1 MKKIINRLLI
11 VIMVSLLVSCEKDLD
26 LVPLDN
32 ISEEVF
38 FKTSN
43 DFKFWANQYYGNLT
57 STGVTGTEDYADL
70 TTGSGGN
77 TISRGEHQISDY
89 DGSWSSNYRLIRN
102 ANILIEKNKE
112 ADESLKN
119 EVKQYV
125 GEAHFFRAWAYFL
138 LVQRF
143 GDVPVINEVLDTDS
157 EAIFSTRTNRVEVI
171 KQAISDLNM
180 AADLCAKESALA
192 APDKG
197 RISQGAAF
205 ALKSRV
211 ALFEGTWQKFHNGND
226 GEDFLGQAIAAAN
239 EVISSDEYELFY
251 HPAELNDYSYKY
263 LFMLDKVKTNPSSFT
278 KADNKESILKRAY
291 DADLR
296 QSTRGAASHVGGK
309 TPTRKLADMYL
320 CLDGLPIDQSDLFG
334 GKDGLATEFKDR
346 DYRMMN
352 TFQIPGERY
361 YSSAQAIWNKDWNN
375 PDDPTRGYIY
385 NIEFGAR
392 TITGYTTYKF
402 NPEVEL
408 PVGVDYPVIRYA
420 EILLN
425 YIEAVYEKE
434 GAVSDAELNR
444 SINLT
449 RERGGL
455 PALTN
460 AFIASNS
467 LSIREEI
474 RRERAVELLYEGF
487 RYNDLRRWKTAET
500 EIPQALLG
508 VKYLGTEWET
518 HEWSAGFAGDFDADG
533 YILMESASQ
542 RTFDPAKHY
551 LFPLPRRE
559 VQLNEN
565 LVQNPK
571 WE

>member
-1 MKKIINRLLI
+1 MKKIINKFVI
-11 VIMVSLLVSCEKDLD
+11 VLMATFFVSCEKKLD

-38 FKTSN
+38 FKAPD
-43 DFKFWANQYYGNLT
+43 DFRFWANQYYGSLT
-57 STGVTGTEDYADL
+57 LVYVSNTEDWADL

-77 TISRGEHQISDY
+77 SVSRGEHQVSDY
-89 DGSWSSNYRLIRN
+89 SNTWSGNYRLIRN
-102 ANILIEKNKE
+102 ANILIEKYEE
-112 ADESLKN
+112 AGDEHKSS
-119 EVKQYV
+119 VQQFA
-125 GEAHFFRAWAYFL
+125 GEAYFFRGWAYFN
-138 LVQRF
+138 LVVAF
-143 GDVPVINEVLDTDS
+143 GDVPLINESLDTSS
-157 EAIFSTRTNRVEVI
+157 EAVFSARSDRKEVI

-180 AADLCAKESALA
+180 AADLCSVESSLTAT
-192 APDKG
+192 DKG
-197 RISQGAAF
+197 RISQGAAL
-205 ALKSRV
+205 AYKSRV
-211 ALFEGTWQKFHNGND
+211 ALFEGTWQKFHNGSD
-226 GEDFLGQAIAAAN
+226 SEDFLGQAMDAADK
-239 EVISSDEYELFY
+239 VISSDEYELFY
-251 HPAELNDYSYKY
+251 HPAELGDYSYKY

-296 QSTRGAASHVGGK
+296 ESPRQAASLVGEK
-309 TPTRKLADMYL
+309 TPTRKMADMYL
-320 CLDGLPIDQSDLFG
+320 CLDGLPINQSALFG
-334 GKDGLATEFKDR
+334 GKDGLTTEFKDR

-361 YSSAQAIWNKDWNN
+361 HSSAQAIWNKDWSN
-375 PDDPTRGYIY
+375 PDDPLRGYTY
-385 NIEFGAR
+385 TVEFGAR
-392 TITGYTTYKF
+392 TITGYSTFKF

-420 EILLN
+420 EVLLN

-460 AFIASNS
+460 AFILSNS

-474 RRERAVELLYEGF
+474 RRERAVELFYEGF

-500 EIPQALLG
+500 EIPNDLLG

-518 HEWSAGFAGDFDADG
+518 HEWTAGFAGNFDAEG
-533 YILMESASQ
+533 YILMESAAQ
-542 RTFDPAKHY
+542 RTFDPEKHY

-559 VQLNEN
+559 LQLNEN

-571 WE
+571 W